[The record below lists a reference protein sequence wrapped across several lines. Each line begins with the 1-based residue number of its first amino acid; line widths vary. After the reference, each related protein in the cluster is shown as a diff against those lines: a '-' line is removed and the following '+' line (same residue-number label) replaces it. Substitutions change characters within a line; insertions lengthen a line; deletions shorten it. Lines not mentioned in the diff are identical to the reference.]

1 MTRVEWSDEA
11 VAALAALIRSH
22 HLPADTRARMRRS
35 LEPLQRFPRLGVEI
49 PRPGAELRFL
59 VGPWRWLVV
68 VYVYFVDE
76 DRVVVV
82 TVEDGR
88 SSTATTVA
96 R

>member
-1 MTRVEWSDEA
+1 
-11 VAALAALIRSH
+11 
-22 HLPADTRARMRRS
+22 MRRS

-49 PRPGAELRFL
+49 PRPGSELRFL

-88 SSTATTVA
+88 SATAATGS

>member
-11 VAALAALIRSH
+11 VEALASLIRSH

-35 LEPLQRFPRLGVEI
+35 LQPLQRLPRLGVEI
-49 PRPGAELRFL
+49 PRQGSELRFL

-68 VYVYFVDE
+68 VYVYLVDE

-88 SSTATTVA
+88 SATATT
-96 R
+96 RTR